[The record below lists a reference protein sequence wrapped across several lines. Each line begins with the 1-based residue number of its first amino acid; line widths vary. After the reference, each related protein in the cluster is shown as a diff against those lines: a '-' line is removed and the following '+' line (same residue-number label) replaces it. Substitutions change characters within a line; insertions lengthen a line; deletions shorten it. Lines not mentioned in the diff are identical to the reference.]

1 MLEHIEFSHFGLA
14 VDNFSKTK
22 EFLFKFNYTEFKSEF
37 DKVQNVHAS
46 LMVHEKFPSIEIL
59 SKLNKD
65 DVTPIDNII
74 KNNNSAIYH
83 MCFKCLNKNLFIKK
97 LEENNISYRQITKT
111 SMSPLFNFPVTFYMT
126 ESIGLIEII
135 EEIK

>member
-37 DKVQNVHAS
+37 DKAQNVQAS

-65 DVTPIDNII
+65 DVTPIDDII
-74 KNNNSAIYH
+74 KNNNSHLRI
-83 MCFKCLNKNLFIKK
+83 C
-97 LEENNISYRQITKT
+97 ENNYRFSGHVSILKNVSHNNPEHAFLSFSQENV
-111 SMSPLFNFPVTFYMT
+111 LFHGENFMG
-126 ESIGLIEII
+126 GL
-135 EEIK
+135 